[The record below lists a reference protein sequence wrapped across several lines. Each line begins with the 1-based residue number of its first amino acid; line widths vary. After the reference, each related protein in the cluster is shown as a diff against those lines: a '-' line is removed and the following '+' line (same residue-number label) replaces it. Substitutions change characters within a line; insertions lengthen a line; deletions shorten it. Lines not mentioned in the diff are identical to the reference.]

1 MSLKGNHPTQDVC
14 VGLFPSILSST
25 HCGLQRNCLH
35 PAYITGAA
43 PERTLPDMAPLP
55 DPQGPT
61 QLLGTCSEPPG
72 PPGDKPSMLAVVYPS
87 LGGRG

>member
-1 MSLKGNHPTQDVC
+1 M
-14 VGLFPSILSST
+14 GLFSSILFST

-43 PERTLPDMAPLP
+43 PERTLPDMAPP
-55 DPQGPT
+55 PIPGDPPSSWRPA
-61 QLLGTCSEPPG
+61 LG

-87 LGGRG
+87 VGGRG